1 MNDIYD
7 FVCLGILSILIT
19 VLSSHAFIR
28 WLSFW

>member
-19 VLSSHAFIR
+19 VLSSHVFI
-28 WLSFW
+28 SFW